1 MQGPDI
7 SDLEMQGVIPR
18 MVKTVFSKI
27 ENASED
33 IEFTVKLSMVE
44 IYLEKIKDLLD
55 PTKTNL
61 KIHEDKTQGIY
72 IADVT
77 EEYVGDENEVFQL
90 MSMGNDNRA
99 IGVTDMNK

>member
-1 MQGPDI
+1 
-7 SDLEMQGVIPR
+7 
-18 MVKTVFSKI
+18 
-27 ENASED
+27 
-33 IEFTVKLSMVE
+33 
-44 IYLEKIKDLLD
+44 LD